1 MFHTIFLEPV
11 YNIVVFFLNIIPSH
25 DIGIAIIFTTLLI
38 KLILLKINISS
49 QRSSYLMKSVEIDI
63 NKIKEKYKGDNKKIA
78 EATMALYKE
87 KKIKPFAS
95 ILGLIIQ
102 IPVFFALYFV
112 FRDGVKLDNNLIYSF
127 IKFPSHVQD
136 LAFGF
141 MNISQKY
148 WILGVL
154 TGISMFILAKRQ
166 SSLTGISKDNKSTD
180 FKTVFAKN
188 MQFQMTYFL
197 PIFAGFS
204 TAMFPAVIGIYW
216 TVNNILSIFQDIY
229 IKKQLRKEGL
239 IK

>member
-78 EATMALYKE
+78 EDTMALYKE

-229 IKKQLRKEGL
+229 IKRQLRKEGL

>member
-1 MFHTIFLEPV
+1 
-11 YNIVVFFLNIIPSH
+11 
-25 DIGIAIIFTTLLI
+25 
-38 KLILLKINISS
+38 
-49 QRSSYLMKSVEIDI
+49 MKSLEGDI
-63 NKIKEKYKGDNKKIA
+63 NKIKERHKGDNKKIA
-78 EATMALYKE
+78 EETMALYKE

-95 ILGLIIQ
+95 ILGLVIQ
-102 IPVFFALYFV
+102 LPVFFALYFV
-112 FRDGVKLDNNLIYSF
+112 FRDGIKLDQSLIYSF
-127 IKFPSHVQD
+127 VQFPVHVKE

-141 MNISQKY
+141 MDITQKY
-148 WILGVL
+148 WVLGVL

-166 SSLTGISKDNKSTD
+166 ASLTGIKKDNKSTD

-204 TAMFPAVIGIYW
+204 SAMFPAVIGIYW

-229 IKKQLRKEGL
+229 IKKQLKKEGL

>member
-1 MFHTIFLEPV
+1 
-11 YNIVVFFLNIIPSH
+11 
-25 DIGIAIIFTTLLI
+25 
-38 KLILLKINISS
+38 
-49 QRSSYLMKSVEIDI
+49 MKSVEIDI

>member
-11 YNIVVFFLNIIPSH
+11 YNIVVFFLNVIPNH
-25 DIGIAIIFTTLLI
+25 DIGIAIVLTTLLVKI
-38 KLILLKINISS
+38 ILLKINISS
-49 QRSSYLMKSVEIDI
+49 QRSSYLMRSAEDEIA
-63 NKIKEKYKGDNKKIA
+63 KIKEKYKGDNKKIA

-87 KKIKPFAS
+87 KNIKPFAS

-112 FRDGVKLDNNLIYSF
+112 FRDGVSMNESLIYPF
-127 IKFPSHVQD
+127 IRFPEYIQS

-141 MNISQKY
+141 MDITQKY
-148 WILGVL
+148 WVLGVI

-166 SSLTGISKDNKSTD
+166 ASLTGIKKDNKSTD

-229 IKKQLRKEGL
+229 IKKQLKKEGL